1 MRWVWSLEIKKAL
14 SFISISYVIFI
25 QTNSAMTTH
34 KMYQTKCGHSQF
46 VDLNSEFKDL
56 QKFAIE
62 PKEIT

>member
-1 MRWVWSLEIKKAL
+1 
-14 SFISISYVIFI
+14 
-25 QTNSAMTTH
+25 MTTY

-62 PKEIT
+62 PKGITLIIIQITRFM